1 MTDLD
6 EPRVPP
12 LPSLSD
18 KVDDDASVSSCSD
31 DGTGEF
37 KSFKKHLQRKKGGG
51 VHFGSVR
58 VRTHE
63 LTLGDNPGGQVGLPL
78 TLEWDPM
85 DSTRF
90 ANVDDFAKKYHGQ
103 EDTMDEHHPAHR
115 LAVGLR
121 QEIAAQGHSA
131 GSLRR
136 VQREIHEIRRER
148 IKSSKEDPATVVED
162 TSHKKEKHHHG
173 GFLQRLFK
181 SS

>member
-1 MTDLD
+1 MKSKT
-6 EPRVPP
+6 
-12 LPSLSD
+12 
-18 KVDDDASVSSCSD
+18 DDDASVSSFSD

-37 KSFKKHLQRKKGGG
+37 RAFKKHLQRKKGGG

-58 VRTHE
+58 VRTYE
-63 LTLGDNPGGQVGLPL
+63 LTLGDNPGGLVGLPL

-90 ANVDDFAKKYHGQ
+90 ANVDDFAKKYHGKD
-103 EDTMDEHHPAHR
+103 DTMDEHHPAHR
-115 LAVGLR
+115 LAAGLR
-121 QEIAAQGHSA
+121 QEIASQGHSS

-136 VQREIHEIRRER
+136 VQREIHEIRAER
-148 IKSSKEDPATVVED
+148 KQSSKEDPAKVEAK
-162 TSHKKEKHHHG
+162 SHKKEEKHHRGG